1 MTKTIN
7 GLTRELTS
15 GAAGDLLEVWD
26 IDATGTD
33 QSQKMTIANLL
44 ATPAYASIQ
53 ASGSAGVAIKN
64 SGGTSVLTVGAGG
77 GTGVTAAGQIN
88 ATGINFGNETLDGFR
103 EAVSFTPTIVG
114 ETTAGTN
121 TYLVQEGAW
130 HQIADKLGFV
140 TVDVALT
147 GAISSTGTIYVSLPF
162 SGLGDNNCFGAEC
175 NAITFGDD
183 FNILVNGNKAVL
195 RKRTSGGVT
204 SSVQHTDCGAGL
216 RVRFSAF
223 VTLA

>member
-1 MTKTIN
+1 MTVIRRVNALLNQDQSIDGVFTFNN
-7 GLTRELTS
+7 GMKLSELTS
-15 GAAGDLLEVWD
+15 S
-26 IDATGTD
+26 T
-33 QSQKMTIANLL
+33 
-44 ATPAYASIQ
+44 
-53 ASGSAGVAIKN
+53 SAGVVIKN
-64 SGGTSVLTVGAGG
+64 SGGTSVLTIGAGG

-103 EAVSFTPTIVG
+103 ENVSFTPTIVG

-121 TYLVQEGAW
+121 TYLNQEGRW

-140 TVDVALT
+140 TVDVQLS
-147 GAISSTGTIYVSLPF
+147 GAISSTGAIYVSLPF

-183 FNILVNGNKAVL
+183 FNILVNTNKAVL
-195 RKRTSGGVT
+195 RKRTSGGAT
-204 SSVQHTDCGAGL
+204 GSVQHTDCGSSM

-223 VTLA
+223 ITLA